1 LELRLVY
8 EVEYNYQFGDGMAK
22 QSKSKKSSMRISDL
36 AGGAVSQLRQEF
48 EDYQELFQA
57 QPPLVQR
64 FLETQASSVAEAV
77 VQDLPQVRFTLPDRV
92 ILHKG
97 IEGKSATVPSNE
109 REQIIGGLMDRLM
122 RTDLRTSLRLH
133 LGELEQSTNR
143 SVAVSAGL
151 IRHTIAR
158 YMVHNMLPSGRTVQ
172 YKAAANE
179 EIPTIPVQRKAEQE
193 SAIMA
198 STDAITS
205 EEEATEAG
213 RGELLV
219 PYVEAARRFYLPQ
232 WVAFDDHGHL
242 LVGSVS
248 EAKADIASMQ
258 RFLSVLHTAVGL
270 APYIVADEEYQQKRY
285 GILGQLVNQ
294 GRALARYE
302 VKEIIEKIKKRAS
315 SNDLNRGLSL
325 SLPYFNDQSLT
336 LDSYNFEVIPA
347 GRIMFVPAFVVRAA
361 RAQEA
366 KVAQD
371 TRLSQST
378 RRHLLEELNLLEAAF
393 YKE

>member
-1 LELRLVY
+1 
-8 EVEYNYQFGDGMAK
+8 MANK
-22 QSKSKKSSMRISDL
+22 SKSKKSSDKISGL
-36 AGGAVSQLRQEF
+36 ADDAVSQLRQEF
-48 EDYQELFQA
+48 MDYQQLFQT

-77 VQDLPQVRFTLPDRV
+77 IQDLPQVRFTLPDRV
-92 ILHKG
+92 VLRKG
-97 IEGKSATVPSNE
+97 IDAKAATVPSDA
-109 REQIIGGLMDRLM
+109 REQITGGLMDRLM
-122 RTDLRTSLRLH
+122 RTDLRTSLRLR
-133 LGELEQSTNR
+133 LGELEQSSNH

-158 YMVHNMLPSGRTVQ
+158 YMVHNMLPSGRSVQ
-172 YKAAANE
+172 YKAEEGE
-179 EIPTIPVQRKAEQE
+179 EIASIPVQRKSEPE

-198 STDAITS
+198 STDAIT
-205 EEEATEAG
+205 EEEQEEAG

-232 WVAFDDHGHL
+232 WVAFDDRGRL

-248 EAKADIASMQ
+248 EAEADISSMQ

-270 APYIVADEEYQQKRY
+270 APYMVADEEYQRKRN

-302 VKEIIEKIKKRAS
+302 VQEIIQTIKKRAA

-325 SLPYFNDQSLT
+325 SLPYFNDQSLI
-336 LDSYNFEVIPA
+336 LESYNFEVIPA
-347 GRIMFVPAFVVRAA
+347 GRIMFVPAFMVRAV

-366 KVAQD
+366 KIAQD

-378 RRHLLEELNLLEAAF
+378 RRHLLEELKMLEEAF
-393 YKE
+393 FKES